1 MAFIKKSPDAAC
13 DEAVSADANDS
24 LRAAERDF
32 AGLIA
37 QLDDADPSTRRWAA
51 RDLLAFPAST
61 TALVARLKREEDRSV
76 REFILT
82 SLTRLGDEIAVAGL
96 VEWLRSEDAV
106 MRNEAIEAMKALPD
120 EVAPIMGGLLAD
132 ADPDV
137 RIMAVNVLESLRHPH
152 VEAWLIEVIDYD
164 SIINVCG
171 TAVDLLGE
179 VGSPAARPSLLRLRE
194 RFADEPYIQFATD
207 LALKRIG
214 EA

>member
-1 MAFIKKSPDAAC
+1 MAFIKKSTDAA
-13 DEAVSADANDS
+13 STGAD
-24 LRAAERDF
+24 RVAERDF
-32 AGLIA
+32 TGLIA
-37 QLDDADPSTRRWAA
+37 QLDDADPATRRWAA
-51 RDLLAFPAST
+51 RDLLEFPAAT
-61 TALVARLKREEDRSV
+61 AALVARLKREDDRSV

-120 EVAPIMGGLLAD
+120 EVAPIMGGLLSD
-132 ADPDV
+132 PDPDV

-152 VEAWLIEVIDYD
+152 VEDWLIDVIDND
-164 SIINVCG
+164 SVINVCG

-179 VGSPAARPSLLRLRE
+179 VGSPAARESLLRLRE
-194 RFADEPYIQFATD
+194 RFPGEPYIKFATD